1 MKISITK
8 TLVTLTLTVLGPVL
22 LLQMSSAFAEV
33 SKPTPS
39 VDHEC
44 ARIGKKLSS
53 VGYEECLQRNLLQST
68 TVSAQG
74 APILIKEYPPLE
86 TRQPMG
92 RVLLVGG
99 IHGDEYSS
107 VSVTFKWLKTCD
119 NRF

>member
-1 MKISITK
+1 MSNYETITR
-8 TLVTLTLTVLGPVL
+8 
-22 LLQMSSAFAEV
+22 
-33 SKPTPS
+33 

-44 ARIGKKLSS
+44 SRIAKKLLS

-68 TVSAQG
+68 AVSAQG